1 MAEWKQYK
9 LGEVL
14 AEKGYIRGP
23 FGSALKR
30 GDMKEFGIPVYEQQ
44 HAIYQSRTF
53 RFFIDEKK
61 FSEMKRFQVQEN
73 DILISCSGT
82 VGKVTIISKEDPK
95 GIISQA
101 LLTLRVNSKII
112 LPEYLKYFF
121 SSQNGYNAIISRSSG
136 SVQVNLAKR
145 EVIEQI
151 PIQLPSLE
159 VQKTIVSILSSLDDK
174 IELNNK
180 INDNLEQQAQ
190 AIFKSWFVD
199 FEPFGGEMP
208 DWKTIKAEDFF
219 DITIGKTPP
228 RKEQEWFSDVK
239 TNKTVKW
246 VSISDMGNC
255 GTYISNTSEYLTT
268 EAIKKFNVKLVP
280 KNTVILSFKLT
291 VGRVA
296 ITNYELCTNE
306 AIAHFGTDNL
316 DILEYLYIYLKNFNY
331 QTMGST
337 SSIAIAVNSKIIKGM
352 PFVLPDDETLKNF
365 HEKCS
370 SMFEVIRNNQQENQT
385 LANLRDTL
393 LPKLMSGELDVDSV
407 QL

>member
-1 MAEWKQYK
+1 MAECR
-9 LGEVL
+9 LGDIVEINPTESIKKGTIAKKIGMDVL
-14 AEKGYIRGP
+14 QPYCRAIPSFSVEPYSGGSKFKNGDTIMARITPCLENGKTAMVNILNENEIG
-23 FGSALKR
+23 FGSTEYIVFRA
-30 GDMKEFGIPVYEQQ
+30 KETITDPYFVYYLVTSDTVRNP
-44 HAIYQSRTF
+44 AIKS
-53 RFFIDEKK
+53 
-61 FSEMKRFQVQEN
+61 M
-73 DILISCSGT
+73 
-82 VGKVTIISKEDPK
+82 VG
-95 GIISQA
+95 
-101 LLTLRVNSKII
+101 
-112 LPEYLKYFF
+112 
-121 SSQNGYNAIISRSSG
+121 SSG
-136 SVQVNLAKR
+136 RQRVQTDVVANLS
-145 EVIEQI
+145 IN
-151 PIQLPSLE
+151 LPPLE
-159 VQKTIVSILSSLDDK
+159 TQKKIAALLSSLDDK
-174 IELNNK
+174 IELNNR

-208 DWKTIKAEDFF
+208 DWKTIKADDFF

-239 TNKTVKW
+239 TNETVKW